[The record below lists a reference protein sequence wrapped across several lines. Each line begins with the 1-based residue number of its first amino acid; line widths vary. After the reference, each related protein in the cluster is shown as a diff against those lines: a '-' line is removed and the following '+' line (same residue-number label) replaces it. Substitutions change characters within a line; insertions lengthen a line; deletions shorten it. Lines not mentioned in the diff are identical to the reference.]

1 MTPLKVC
8 FCKLFLKVEGTD
20 TLHLASIL
28 FTIVDK
34 NKAIKIPYMGYYG
47 ILWYFQPFFNKK
59 FSIAN
64 QMACKPDS
72 VPYKVKA
79 VTINL
84 GLMLPS
90 ISSILPYP
98 LRRAT
103 HVFQTGFSWTC
114 SQRGLQ
120 YHSCYQACGKL
131 LPYLFTLT
139 VSGGIFS
146 LALSLGL
153 PPPEVIRLWC
163 SDESGLSSLKGSHT
177 AIQLI

>member
-84 GLMLPS
+84 GLMLPTT
-90 ISSILPYP
+90 SSVLPHLNAEP
-98 LRRAT
+98 RLSKNDQ
-103 HVFQTGFSWTC
+103 VSWTC

-146 LALSLGL
+146 VALSLGL